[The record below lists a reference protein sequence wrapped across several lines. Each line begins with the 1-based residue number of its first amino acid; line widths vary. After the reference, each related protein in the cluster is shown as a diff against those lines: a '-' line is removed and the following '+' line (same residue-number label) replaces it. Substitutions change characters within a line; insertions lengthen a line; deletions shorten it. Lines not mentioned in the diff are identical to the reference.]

1 MDWSLLP
8 RGVVIGL
15 SVAAPVGPMAI
26 LCIKRTL
33 AKGRLTGFVSGLGIA
48 TADACYGAIAAFGL
62 TSLSD
67 ALVDQADW
75 VRGVGGLFLLYLGFS
90 TLRSR
95 PMADAPAEVVRRPA
109 DGVLAYSST
118 LGLTLTNPT
127 TILSFVAI
135 FAGFGVAEGN
145 RGTASAA
152 ALVIGVFAGSALW
165 WLILTGGTGLLRGWL
180 TAARLTWINRVSG
193 AVIGVFGA
201 LALASLFR

>member
-67 ALVDQADW
+67 ALVDRADW

-118 LGLTLTNPT
+118 LGL
-127 TILSFVAI
+127 
-135 FAGFGVAEGN
+135 
-145 RGTASAA
+145 
-152 ALVIGVFAGSALW
+152 
-165 WLILTGGTGLLRGWL
+165 
-180 TAARLTWINRVSG
+180 
-193 AVIGVFGA
+193 
-201 LALASLFR
+201 